1 MQIIKEIMTI
11 INEFSL
17 QDEIQAITIG
27 GSVAT
32 GKADNK
38 SDYDIYVYL
47 DGKIEQNVRRE
58 ILTKY
63 CKSMEIENRY
73 WEQEDNATLFN
84 GTNVDIIYRHLKSFI
99 NEIIDVAENSNA
111 RNGYTTCLWH
121 NLMTSEI
128 FFDRNNE
135 LKKAKDR
142 FTIPFP
148 KELKKNIINRNMNL
162 LTDTL
167 VSYDKQIEKSI
178 YRNDRIN
185 LNNRITAFLDSYFD
199 IIFALNELH
208 HPGEKRIIEIC
219 LEKCKILPNDFEVNI
234 SQLFHSFGN
243 DINQINK
250 NITKIIK
257 ELKSILKIPMNNQI
271 K

>member
-1 MQIIKEIMTI
+1 MTI
-11 INEFSL
+11 ITEFSF

-38 SDYDIYVYL
+38 SDYDIYVFL
-47 DGKIEQNVRRE
+47 ERKLEKNVRRE

-63 CKSMEIENRY
+63 CKTMEIENRY
-73 WEQEDNATLFN
+73 WEQEDNVILFN
-84 GTNVDIIYRHLKSFI
+84 GTYVDIIYRHLRSFI

-148 KELKKNIINRNMNL
+148 KELKENIINRNMNL
-162 LTDTL
+162 LTNTL

-178 YRNDRIN
+178 YRNDLIN

-199 IIFALNELH
+199 IIFALNEQL
-208 HPGEKRIIEIC
+208 HPGEKRIMEIC
-219 LEKCKILPNDFEVNI
+219 IEKCKILPNDFEVNI
-234 SQLFHSFGN
+234 NQLFHSFGN

-250 NITKIIK
+250 SIAQIIK
-257 ELKSILKIPMNNQI
+257 ELKSILITTVNHQI
-271 K
+271 I